1 MEETELLRR
10 ARAGDRDAFGALVE
24 LHQRRVYHHALRM
37 VGNEEDAADVAQEVF
52 LKVWRCLSRFR
63 EDSAFSTWLYK
74 LTDNAALD
82 LLRREKKR
90 RWDLAL
96 DGLPADGLFFAD
108 PAPSPQEALEEKD
121 LRRAVAEG
129 LAKLSG
135 DHRRVL
141 VLREIDG
148 LSYGE
153 IAEVLDVDL
162 GTVKSRIARARMS
175 LAKILREGGNFSGLP
190 PSKGTDRR

>member
-10 ARAGDRDAFGALVE
+10 ARAGDRDAFGELVE
-24 LHQRRVYHHALRM
+24 RHQKQVYRHALRM

-52 LKVWRCLSRFR
+52 LKAWRCLPRFQGN
-63 EDSAFSTWLYK
+63 SALSTWLYK

-96 DGLPADGLFFAD
+96 DGLPPDGPFLADS
-108 PAPSPQEALEEKD
+108 APSPQEALERKES
-121 LRRAVAEG
+121 RAAVAEG
-129 LAKLSG
+129 LVRLSE
-135 DHRRVL
+135 DHRRAL

-148 LSYGE
+148 LSYAQ

-162 GTVKSRIARARMS
+162 GTVKSRIARARMA
-175 LAKILREGGNFSGLP
+175 LAKILRESGNFSGAS
-190 PSKGTDRR
+190 PSNGSDRR

>member
-1 MEETELLRR
+1 MDETELLRR
-10 ARAGDRDAFGALVE
+10 ARTGDRDAFSALVE
-24 LHQRRVYHHALRM
+24 FHQKQVYHHALRM
-37 VGNEEDAADVAQEVF
+37 VGNEEDAADTAQEVF
-52 LKVWRCLSRFR
+52 LKAWRCLPMFR
-63 EDSAFSTWLYK
+63 GDSAFSTWLYK

-108 PAPSPQEALEEKD
+108 DGPSPQEALEEKE
-121 LRRAVAEG
+121 LKEAVAEG
-129 LAKLSG
+129 LAKLSE
-135 DHRRVL
+135 DHRRAL

-153 IAEVLDVDL
+153 IAEALDVDL
-162 GTVKSRIARARMS
+162 GTVKSRIARARMA
-175 LAKILREGGNFSGLP
+175 LRKILRENGNFSDAP
-190 PSKGTDRR
+190 PSKETDRR

>member
-24 LHQRRVYHHALRM
+24 LHQKQVYHHALRM
-37 VGNEEDAADVAQEVF
+37 VGNGEDAADVAQEAF
-52 LKVWRCLSRFR
+52 LKAWRCLPMFR
-63 EDSAFSTWLYK
+63 GNSAFSTWLYK

-108 PAPSPQEALEEKD
+108 DAPSPQEALEERELKE
-121 LRRAVAEG
+121 AVADG
-129 LAKLSG
+129 LARLSE
-135 DHRRVL
+135 DHRRAL

-153 IAEVLDVDL
+153 IAEALDIDL
-162 GTVKSRIARARMS
+162 GTVKSRIARARMA
-175 LAKILREGGNFSGLP
+175 LAKILREDGNFSDLA
-190 PSKGTDRR
+190 PSKGTDGR